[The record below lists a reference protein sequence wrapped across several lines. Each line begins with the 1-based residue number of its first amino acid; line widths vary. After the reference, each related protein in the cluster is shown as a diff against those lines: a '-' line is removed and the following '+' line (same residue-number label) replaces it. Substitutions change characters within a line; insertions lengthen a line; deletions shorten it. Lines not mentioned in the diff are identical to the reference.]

1 MPVRGPAGTR
11 TRRTDEHEEP
21 PLPPD
26 QAANRADDPTSAR
39 SSITGRDSRPAG
51 DGAGVRPPDVATSA
65 LNRLLLPL
73 AAVAVLAVA
82 ALLSLLV
89 GSEQVPVGEV
99 LRVLW
104 HDDDSQTAVI
114 VHELRVPRTL
124 LGLAVGLALG
134 LAGALMQS
142 LTRNPLA
149 DPGIL
154 GVNAGAAAGMMFA
167 VAVLGLRS
175 FLSYVWLAFLG
186 AGLAAVL
193 VYLVAARGGG
203 GATPVRLALVGT
215 ALGTALGSATQLVV
229 FLDPASFDEYRF
241 WVVGDIAG
249 RDPAVIRLLLP
260 FLILGV
266 VVTFALAPTLNV
278 LALGED
284 TGRALGARVGRTRLL
299 AALAVLLLAGAA
311 TAAAGP
317 IGFVGLAVPHLARR
331 FAGTDQR
338 RLFAY
343 AAVIGPVLVLLA
355 DVVGRVVI
363 APAELQVS
371 VVAAILG
378 APFLIALVRR
388 RRLPGL

>member
-1 MPVRGPAGTR
+1 MPP
-11 TRRTDEHEEP
+11 EP
-21 PLPPD
+21 PPSRAEDPPFVGPSSSGTD
-26 QAANRADDPTSAR
+26 AR
-39 SSITGRDSRPAG
+39 STGAAEEARSPET
-51 DGAGVRPPDVATSA
+51 VFSA
-65 LNRLLLPL
+65 PRRLLVPL
-73 AAVAVLAVA
+73 AVVAASAVAV
-82 ALLSLLV
+82 LLSLLV
-89 GSEQVPVGEV
+89 GSESVPAAEV

-104 HDDDSQTAVI
+104 QDDQSQAAVI

-124 LGLAVGLALG
+124 LGLGVGLALG

-193 VYLVAARGGG
+193 VYLAAARGG

-229 FLDPASFDEYRF
+229 FLDPAAFDEYRF

-249 RDPAVIRLLLP
+249 RDPDVLRLLLP
-260 FLILGV
+260 FLVVGV
-266 VVTFALAPTLNV
+266 ALTFALAPTLNV

-284 TGRALGARVGRTRLL
+284 AGRALGARVGRTRLL

-317 IGFVGLAVPHLARR
+317 VGFVGLAVPHLARR

-343 AAVIGPVLVLLA
+343 AAVIGPVLVLIA
-355 DVVGRVVI
+355 DVVGRVII

-371 VVAAILG
+371 VVAAVIG